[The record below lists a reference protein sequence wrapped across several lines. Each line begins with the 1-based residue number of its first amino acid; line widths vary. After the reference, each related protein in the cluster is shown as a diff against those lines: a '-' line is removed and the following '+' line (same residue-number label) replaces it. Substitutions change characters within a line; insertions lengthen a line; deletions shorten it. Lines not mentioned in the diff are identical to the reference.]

1 MNLASTI
8 PDFDAPVLQHARKDF
23 PLLDADMSVGE
34 ALERIRR
41 EGVGER
47 VIYFYAIDEEK
58 RLVGVVPTRRL
69 LTAPLETALREV
81 MVRRV
86 VAVPA
91 KATVLDACEF
101 FVLYK
106 FLAFPVV
113 DEQRRVVG
121 IIDANLFAEEILEA
135 GDTQDR
141 SRSSET
147 VPVGAEF
154 FEALGFRLEQ
164 IRGASAWRAFRFRF
178 PWLLVTVTGGTVSAI
193 LAGFFEATLAGSL
206 IIAFFLT
213 MVLGLT
219 ESVSMQT
226 MSVTIHALRSV
237 SVTRDWLASAFRRE
251 LATAVL
257 LGVSCGFVVC
267 VIAWA
272 VAPRSARGHCYRRK
286 HCALAGD
293 GMRVWFGCALASAS
307 IEARPKNCRG
317 PCHARVGRLH
327 SAGDLLHKRVAR
339 SAMSKVSVVI
349 PALNEEEPIAGVVRE
364 CLATGVPGEVIVVD
378 NGSTDRTAERAREA
392 GARVI
397 TAPRGYGRACAAGA
411 RAVSVPQWG

>member
-1 MNLASTI
+1 MNVAARI
-8 PDFDAPVLQHARKDF
+8 PDFEVPVVEHARKDF
-23 PLLDADMSVGE
+23 PLLNANMTVGE

-69 LTAPLETALREV
+69 LTAPLETELREV

-86 VAVPA
+86 VAIPA

-121 IIDANLFAEEILEA
+121 VIDANLFAEEVLEA
-135 GDTQDR
+135 GDTEDR
-141 SRSSET
+141 SRGREA
-147 VPVGAEF
+147 VPVGPEF

-164 IRGASAWRAFRFRF
+164 IRGASALRALRFRF
-178 PWLLVTVTGGTVSAI
+178 PWLLVTVTGGTLSAI
-193 LAGFFEATLAGSL
+193 LAGFFEATLASSL
-206 IIAFFLT
+206 VIAFFLT
-213 MVLGLT
+213 MVLGLN
-219 ESVSMQT
+219 ESVSMQS

-237 SVTRDWLASAFRRE
+237 NVTWDWLAHAFRRE

-267 VIAWA
+267 IIAWIWRHDMRAA
-272 VAPRSARGHCYRRK
+272 VVIGGSIALSLVTASALGLTVPSLLHRLKLDPKIAAGPVTL
-286 HCALAGD
+286 ALAD
-293 GMRVWFGCALASAS
+293 FIALVIYFTSAWLVL
-307 IEARPKNCRG
+307 R
-317 PCHARVGRLH
+317 
-327 SAGDLLHKRVAR
+327 
-339 SAMSKVSVVI
+339 
-349 PALNEEEPIAGVVRE
+349 
-364 CLATGVPGEVIVVD
+364 
-378 NGSTDRTAERAREA
+378 
-392 GARVI
+392 
-397 TAPRGYGRACAAGA
+397 
-411 RAVSVPQWG
+411 